1 MKKIYL
7 VLFAFTISAC
17 STVNYVAPEQYE
29 DIELNKVIN
38 RSFDDTWSS
47 IIDYASASFFGID
60 TFEKSSGLITLTFG
74 TQNPE
79 LYADCGD
86 FSADYWTGLV
96 NEGQVTFEGNYME
109 WIARN
114 GGNLSGSMNI
124 TARSLDDQET
134 QIRVNAGYLITY
146 PTEQGTHTWN
156 FSTGGGDTSMVMSQ
170 GRRAERTCVST
181 GEAEKLI
188 LEAIDNLATN

>member
-1 MKKIYL
+1 MKKLLLMMLVFSIYSC
-7 VLFAFTISAC
+7 ASY
-17 STVNYVAPEQYE
+17 NYLAPAQYD
-29 DIELNKVIN
+29 DIQLSKVIN
-38 RSFDDTWSS
+38 KDFDDTWSS
-47 IIDYASASFFGID
+47 IIDYSSTSFFGID

-86 FSADYWTGLV
+86 FSASYWTGILD
-96 NEGQVTFEGNYME
+96 EGQVTFEGNYME

-114 GGNLSGSMNI
+114 GANLSGRMNI
-124 TARSLDDQET
+124 TAKSLNEQET

-156 FSTGGGDTSMVMSQ
+156 FSTGGGNTSMFMSQ
-170 GRRAERTCVST
+170 GRRVERTCVST
-181 GEAEKLI
+181 GVAEKLI
-188 LEAIDNLATN
+188 LEAIEEIANN